1 MWKWLGLERGL
12 AVTSRKCYGE
22 MVQKCNRGEVMT
34 TIFDTIYDLRADLL
48 LLPDSLRKDIM
59 LNKLLL
65 IKLQAEKLEQN
76 GVK

>member
-1 MWKWLGLERGL
+1 
-12 AVTSRKCYGE
+12 
-22 MVQKCNRGEVMT
+22 MT

-65 IKLQAEKLEQN
+65 IKLQVEKLEQN

>member
-1 MWKWLGLERGL
+1 
-12 AVTSRKCYGE
+12 

-48 LLPDSLRKDIM
+48 LLPESLRKDIM